1 MTEPGIPP
9 ESGDVRPGATDPI
22 SEADTAVASVYDGV
36 RDDEDE
42 ERANKERARYLTAR
56 VKLEAN
62 VRDALASLPAH
73 FASQTFIEGLEA
85 GDLFSLNSML
95 GGNIEVQVV
104 QTLNRL
110 RAVWD
115 PDEEWEEYRFVRS
128 AQTFP
133 DVRLETASPTRTSR
147 GQTVAI
153 GVELKGWYLLSREG
167 EPSFRYTVSRDACD
181 ERDLLCI
188 VPWHLANV
196 LAGRPVVYPRFVMSA
211 QEAVDQRNDYWTRHR
226 REVDEQAAA
235 KALADG
241 RTPKANPPG
250 YYDIASPSGDSV
262 HPYPPPKAKVSD
274 KAVHDSGKNFGR
286 VARTKGMDPYVQRLL
301 TSRVSGIE
309 ARHWVAFFKTYSE
322 STKGDLHQKVLR
334 HLARQRAGEDED
346 DELKTLLLRWAD
358 ANDRED

>member
-1 MTEPGIPP
+1 MTEPGVPS
-9 ESGDVRPGATDPI
+9 EGGDVQPGVSDATVTETDAPPVEVPGGAVDDGD
-22 SEADTAVASVYDGV
+22 EAKAKYEA
-36 RDDEDE
+36 
-42 ERANKERARYLTAR
+42 ARI
-56 VKLEAN
+56 KLEDN

-73 FASQTFIEGLEA
+73 FVSQTFIEGLEA

-133 DVRLETASPTRTSR
+133 DVRLETESPSR
-147 GQTVAI
+147 MANGQTVAI

-167 EPSFRYTVSRDACD
+167 EPSFRYTVTRDACD

-196 LAGRPVVYPRFVMSA
+196 LSGRPVVYPPFVMSA
-211 QEAVDQRNDYWTRHR
+211 QEAADQRNDYWTEHR
-226 REVDEQAAA
+226 RRADEEAAA
-235 KALADG
+235 KAVANG
-241 RTPKANPPG
+241 KQPKVLPPN
-250 YYDIASPSGDSV
+250 YYDLVSPSRSNV
-262 HPYPPPKAKVSD
+262 HPYPPPKAKVAD
-274 KAVHDSGKNFGR
+274 KAVHDSGNFGR
-286 VARTKGMDPYVQRLL
+286 VARTKGMDPYVERLL
-301 TSRVSGIE
+301 TNRVSGIE

-322 STKGDLHQKVLR
+322 GTNKGDLDRKVLR
-334 HLARQRAGEDED
+334 HLALRTAREQSDND
-346 DELKTLLLRWAD
+346 LKALLLRWAQL
-358 ANDRED
+358 EDGED